1 MKHLK
6 MLACVAAL
14 ASLALFTG
22 CGGDD
27 NGPSTSPAPT
37 PTGTNAPATITGET
51 ITADNG
57 DSVTADDNTNYH
69 ATFASIAE
77 KGTYTYVPNGSDATL
92 SLSPTDGSASSTIAL
107 TFNADGKSGNYTLQ
121 ETGQSGTFTMTP

>member
-6 MLACVAAL
+6 MLACVAAI

-27 NGPSTSPAPT
+27 NSTPTSPAP
-37 PTGTNAPATITGET
+37 PQGGTAPAAITGET

-69 ATFASIAE
+69 ATFGGIAE
-77 KGTYTYVPNGSDATL
+77 KGTYT
-92 SLSPTDGSASSTIAL
+92 
-107 TFNADGKSGNYTLQ
+107 
-121 ETGQSGTFTMTP
+121 